1 MRLISI
7 IFTLLF
13 ATNNC
18 YTQCPTPTGL
28 FTTNITFNSALANW
42 TPVNGADHYKIHYRI
57 FGTSNWGNLGNIGTI
72 DSTRN
77 LPLLQPGTTY
87 EWEIM
92 AFCDSTNQQGS
103 NWSINDTFTT
113 PNFIASSF
121 NPVLTNTLSSTQC
134 NTSSGLTITL
144 SQTPN
149 EPDIGESTI
158 ISNEGYFELSTLS
171 IGDSV
176 GFAILNTSSQII
188 NSTLKVGFILNDYA
202 IINSLDSAGSLNGFF
217 TIENENPGVKVS
229 TTSPNDGNNYTSGF
243 SSEVNFTNIFI
254 TPNYDGPLH
263 FYAEINSE
271 LTDSIYQIIDSTI
284 IMISC
289 PTNQTSELSNNDKI
303 LLNIFDLQGRKSTPN
318 SNQLFF
324 YHFSD
329 GTIEKIIRLK

>member
-1 MRLISI
+1 MRAIPVILN
-7 IFTLLF
+7 LLF
-13 ATNNC
+13 IINNC
-18 YTQCPTPTGL
+18 FAQCPTPTGL

-42 TPVNGADHYKIHYRI
+42 SPVNGVDHYKIHYRI
-57 FGTSNWGNLGNIGTI
+57 FGTSNWGNLGNIGMS

-103 NWSINDTFTT
+103 SWSIGDTFST
-113 PNFIASSF
+113 PTFVASSF
-121 NPVLTNTLSSTQC
+121 APILTNTLSSTQC
-134 NTSSGLTITL
+134 NTSSELVITL

-158 ISNEGYFELSTLS
+158 ISSEGYFDLSTLS
-171 IGDSV
+171 MGDSV
-176 GFAILNTSSQII
+176 GFAILNTSSQTI
-188 NSTLKVGFILNDYA
+188 NSTLKVGFIFNNSA
-202 IINSLDSAGSLNGFF
+202 IINSLDSTGSLNGFF

-243 SSEVNFTNIFI
+243 SSEVSFTNIFI
-254 TPNYDGPLH
+254 TPNYDGPLY

-271 LTDSIYQIIDSTI
+271 LTDSVYQIIDSTT

-289 PTNQTSELSNNDKI
+289 PTNQISELSNNDKT
-303 LLNIFDLQGRKSTPN
+303 LLNTLDLQGRNSTPK

-329 GTIEKIIRLK
+329 GTVEKKIRLE